1 MSARPARRVFPF
13 AVALA
18 AALGVTVRAQQPT
31 FTSRVEAVRV
41 DVLVTENGHPVN
53 GLQPS
58 DFEIF
63 DNGVS
68 QHIEMGSFEQLPL
81 NVILAL
87 DTSQSVAGNR
97 LRDLVEASRALIDGL
112 KGEDRAGLLTFNHD
126 LQLRAPLGTDLTRVR
141 SAVGRV
147 VGSGA
152 TALFDATYTA
162 LALGTA
168 DTGRSLVVL
177 FSDGE
182 DTGSW
187 LKPASVLRAAG
198 RSEVVFYTVRA
209 DDAPASFLQSIASAT
224 GGRVVTA
231 GGSED
236 LKSLFVT
243 ILDEFKQR
251 YLLSYYPAGV
261 SGPGWHRLQVRVKGR
276 KVSVLARP
284 GYEVD

>member
-1 MSARPARRVFPF
+1 MSPRAA
-13 AVALA
+13 A
-18 AALGVTVRAQQPT
+18 AALVAVLLPWNAAGPDARQAT
-31 FTSRVEAVRV
+31 FKARVEAVRV
-41 DVLVTENGHPVN
+41 DVLVTENGHPVS

-63 DNGVS
+63 DNGV
-68 QHIEMGSFEQLPL
+68 QQRIELESFEQLPL

-112 KGEDRAGLLTFNHD
+112 KTDDRAALLTFNHD
-126 LQLRAPLGTDLTRVR
+126 IRLRAPLGADFGRVR
-141 SAVGRV
+141 NEIARV
-147 VGSGA
+147 TGAGA
-152 TALFDATYTA
+152 TALFDATYTS

-177 FSDGE
+177 FSDGQ

-187 LKPASVLRAAG
+187 LKPASVLHAAR

-209 DDAPASFLQSIASAT
+209 GDDPGGFLESIASAT
-224 GGRVVTA
+224 GGRVLIA
-231 GGSED
+231 GGDED
-236 LKSLFVT
+236 LKRLFVE

-251 YLLSYYPAGV
+251 YLLSYYPQGV
-261 SGPGWHRLQVRVKGR
+261 GGAGWHRLDVRVKAR
-276 KVSVLARP
+276 KVTVLARP